1 MAMRLLATLLFIC
14 GLGVA
19 QEQVVVRALKF
30 EHFKNVPVS
39 DILDRLKEREVHL
52 AVEKPY
58 HADDAEEARERI
70 AELLAEKGKP
80 NARIEVATK
89 VVAPRRV
96 EVRFKLLN

>member
-1 MAMRLLATLLFIC
+1 LPLILLFG
-14 GLGVA
+14 GLSFS
-19 QEQVVVRALKF
+19 QDQVVVRALKF
-30 EHFKNVPVS
+30 ERFKKVPVT
-39 DILDRLKEREVHL
+39 DILDRLKEREVRL
-52 AVEKPY
+52 AVEQPY
-58 HADDAEEARERI
+58 RPDDAEQARRCI